1 MLCTALDCEELSGK
15 KIRAGGLISH
25 TSTLSLPTDDDGDG
39 DDGDGGGDG
48 DDDDDGDGDDGCHD
62 GDGDASMVVII
73 KRLEQAVFSFHR
85 WRLSLSP
92 DIWSEATELKE

>member
-1 MLCTALDCEELSGK
+1 MT
-15 KIRAGGLISH
+15 
-25 TSTLSLPTDDDGDG
+25 T
-39 DDGDGGGDG
+39 
-48 DDDDDGDGDDGCHD
+48 DDDDDGGGGSDGDGDGGDDDGCHD

-73 KRLEQAVFSFHR
+73 KRLEQAVFSFHM

>member
-39 DDGDGGGDG
+39 DDGDGDDG
-48 DDDDDGDGDDGCHD
+48 DDDDGDGDDGCHD

-73 KRLEQAVFSFHR
+73 KRLEQAVFSFHM

>member
-1 MLCTALDCEELSGK
+1 MPAEGRPWPSG
-15 KIRAGGLISH
+15 
-25 TSTLSLPTDDDGDG
+25 
-39 DDGDGGGDG
+39 
-48 DDDDDGDGDDGCHD
+48 DDGDGDDGCHD

-73 KRLEQAVFSFHR
+73 KRLEQAVFSFHM

>member
-39 DDGDGGGDG
+39 DDGDAGDAG
-48 DDDDDGDGDDGCHD
+48 DADGDDGCHD

-92 DIWSEATELKE
+92 DIWSELKE

>member
-39 DDGDGGGDG
+39 DDGD
-48 DDDDDGDGDDGCHD
+48 DDDGDDGCHD

-73 KRLEQAVFSFHR
+73 KRLEQAVFSFHM

>member
-39 DDGDGGGDG
+39 DDG
-48 DDDDDGDGDDGCHD
+48 DDGDGDDGCHD